1 MSKQN
6 MERALRREL
15 ENINDKID
23 AKIIRGLSYVQESR
37 RHKFIVN
44 SLNNIK
50 KTRVSS
56 NWFGKTFIFG

>member
-6 MERALRREL
+6 MERVLRGEL

-23 AKIIRGLSYVQESR
+23 AKIIKGLSYVQESR

-44 SLNNIK
+44 SLNNLK
-50 KTRVSS
+50 KTRVAS